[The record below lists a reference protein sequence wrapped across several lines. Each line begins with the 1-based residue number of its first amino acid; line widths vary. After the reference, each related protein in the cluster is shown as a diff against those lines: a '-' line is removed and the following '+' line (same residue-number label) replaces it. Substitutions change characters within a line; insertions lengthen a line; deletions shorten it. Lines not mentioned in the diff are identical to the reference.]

1 MKALI
6 LAAGLGTRLAPI
18 TDDHPKCMTEVIDGK
33 TIIQNQIENIRACG
47 IDDITVIT
55 GYKSNLLKNY
65 INSLYSGINFIE
77 SINYNSTNNMYSA
90 FLAKD
95 VIKNSEFLMMNAD
108 VFFDKTVLKSL
119 IDFYADD
126 AIVVDI
132 GTYMEES
139 MKVVEMEGKLVQIA
153 KTITP
158 DKALGSSI
166 DIYKF
171 SVEGGNAFFNKC
183 DEYIN
188 GKKELKLWS
197 EVAINDI
204 LKDCNFKAC
213 PLNGRWY
220 EIDTHEDLEN
230 AKLVFS
236 MTKI

>member
-18 TDDHPKCMTEVIDGK
+18 TDEHPKCMTEVIDGK
-33 TIIQNQIENIRACG
+33 TIIQNQIENLRACG

-55 GYKSNLLKNY
+55 GYKSNLLENY
-65 INSLYSGINFIE
+65 INSLYSDINFIE

-108 VFFDKTVLKSL
+108 VFFDVSALKTL
-119 IDFYADD
+119 IDFEAAD

-132 GTYMEES
+132 GTYIEES
-139 MKVVEMEGKLVQIA
+139 MKVVELDGKLIQIS
-153 KTITP
+153 KEITP

-171 SVEGGNAFFNKC
+171 STKGGRAFFNKC

-188 GKKELKLWS
+188 IKKELKLWS
-197 EVAINDI
+197 EVALNDI
-204 LKDCNFKAC
+204 LKECNFKAC
-213 PLNGRWY
+213 PLKGRWY
-220 EIDTHEDLEN
+220 EIDTHEDLDK
-230 AKLVFS
+230 ARILFKR
-236 MTKI
+236 K